1 MENVIKDDVEKPEAP
16 PDDHK
21 ISEGEKENEKAVN
34 LDKKAD
40 ETVGIKDKKQ
50 KDVKK
55 GEDLMYI
62 EVTAVEGAKLLYHVI
77 LYNICSGE
85 ILW

>member
-34 LDKKAD
+34 LDKKSDKAVD
-40 ETVGIKDKKQ
+40 IKDKKQ

-62 EVTAVEGAKLLYHVI
+62 EVTAVGGAKFLYHVV
-77 LYNICSGE
+77 LYSQY
-85 ILW
+85 L